1 MSFGDD
7 EQVTPAPPA
16 LPPPPPTAPQFA
28 TGLGKAFPRGKP
40 FGGTLI
46 TNPAAPAPSA
56 QTTNKSLVTL

>member
-7 EQVTPAPPA
+7 EQATPVLPA

-40 FGGTLI
+40 FGGT